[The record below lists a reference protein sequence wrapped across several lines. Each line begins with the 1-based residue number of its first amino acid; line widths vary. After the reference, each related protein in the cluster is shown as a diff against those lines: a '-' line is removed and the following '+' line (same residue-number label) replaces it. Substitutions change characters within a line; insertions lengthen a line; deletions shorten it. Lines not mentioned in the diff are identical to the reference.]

1 MEFLP
6 KEHLP
11 IKCSAARILER
22 EFKSIHFV
30 RHAEGEHNVVG
41 EKDKRNYLLPAFE
54 DAILSSVG
62 VIQSETLAN
71 KSTLINSIG
80 NAQLVVVSPLRRA
93 LQTASLSFPYL
104 IDRIPWIALE
114 CVREV
119 TGLHPCDKRRP
130 VSVTSTDF
138 PHVNFEHLVSDED
151 PLYHL
156 YSNSREPEEK
166 VVERCRE
173 FMRWLSLRP
182 EREIV
187 VVTHSAFLR
196 TLSKTMLNIKKDTPY
211 SNAEI
216 RSYIISIGL
225 PPTTTASSSSFSF
238 PRILP
243 FNYVS
248 NVKLI
253 HFVRHAEGEHSVLG
267 AMDKQAYLLPELEDA
282 SLTEKG
288 TGQCIA
294 ISTIVEAGATTTP
307 TTTVC
312 VSTDLIHTVQL
323 VVVSPLRRA
332 LQTASLSFPS
342 LIDRIPWIALECV
355 RGTVSGPHP
364 CDKRRPVSV
373 TSTDFP
379 HVNFE
384 HLVSDEDP
392 LYHLY
397 SNSREPEE
405 KVVERCREFMR
416 WLSLRPEREIV
427 VVTHDAFLRTMFKK
441 VVRTESEL
449 FPQYGH
455 AEMRTYML
463 AIPPL
468 L

>member
-182 EREIV
+182 EREI
-187 VVTHSAFLR
+187 L
-196 TLSKTMLNIKKDTPY
+196 
-211 SNAEI
+211 
-216 RSYIISIGL
+216 
-225 PPTTTASSSSFSF
+225 
-238 PRILP
+238 
-243 FNYVS
+243 
-248 NVKLI
+248 
-253 HFVRHAEGEHSVLG
+253 
-267 AMDKQAYLLPELEDA
+267 
-282 SLTEKG
+282 
-288 TGQCIA
+288 
-294 ISTIVEAGATTTP
+294 
-307 TTTVC
+307 
-312 VSTDLIHTVQL
+312 
-323 VVVSPLRRA
+323 
-332 LQTASLSFPS
+332 
-342 LIDRIPWIALECV
+342 
-355 RGTVSGPHP
+355 
-364 CDKRRPVSV
+364 
-373 TSTDFP
+373 
-379 HVNFE
+379 
-384 HLVSDEDP
+384 
-392 LYHLY
+392 
-397 SNSREPEE
+397 
-405 KVVERCREFMR
+405 
-416 WLSLRPEREIV
+416 

-441 VVRTESEL
+441 VVRTEGEL

-463 AIPPL
+463 AIPPFL
-468 L
+468 